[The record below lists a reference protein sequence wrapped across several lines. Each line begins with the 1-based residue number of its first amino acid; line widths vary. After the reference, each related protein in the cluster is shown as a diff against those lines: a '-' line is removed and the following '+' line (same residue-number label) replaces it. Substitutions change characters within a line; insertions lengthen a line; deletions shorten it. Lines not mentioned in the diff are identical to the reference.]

1 LANLSNR
8 SEIASALQRSSNSA
22 QQAGVTFDE
31 LASYVTIVSSVTRKS
46 AESIGESFKTMFARM
61 ETIKLGQ
68 MFEDE
73 ATTINDVEKALSLV
87 DIQLRDSETSFRD
100 MGDVFDE
107 VAIKWDTMNELEQ
120 SAVATAIAGTR
131 QRENFLVLMRNYNQV
146 IDAQTIETEAAG
158 LAQQRYS
165 IYLDSVEAAT
175 NRLTAAWEKMF
186 AGALTSDTLKF
197 FINLGTTL
205 VGTIEKLGLLN
216 VAITALTMYG
226 FAKLGTAIPIVGS
239 ALKSLTVTFQLLG
252 ISASTAS
259 ALMGGV
265 FAIAL
270 IGVIAIFDKLNV
282 TMTETYDKFE
292 KLKAESE
299 ANQEELKSL
308 ATEYEELANKQ
319 SKTADETIRLLDIQT
334 ILNTK
339 YGASKEGIT
348 AYSDAIDGNSE
359 KIKENIAWLQKKA
372 QQEASNF
379 MLENKYAYQE
389 AKDLIDKSKWMP
401 VSGTSSFVEGNIEER
416 IEALDK
422 VIEKYG
428 DATGAVK
435 RQRDALSAEYIAAQ
449 DLVIEYEHYNN
460 ELKVTTEIDASGAT
474 DDITESLSDLTS
486 AANSATKSLSSA
498 VNTALDLID
507 SYSEYGQLSLDQML
521 QLQEAFPTEY
531 MDMLYEEN
539 GQIKLNTEALKALVT
554 ARAYDAFTAAYEA
567 LQTADTANAAYDAA
581 KITNLAS
588 QEVAAASLT
597 SLETAVSAATY
608 AGMIRSAMGGGSVGS
623 PIDTSALKN
632 SLAIAESFYNNLKS
646 GAFWTDQATQALY
659 GYAGATN
666 SASDS
671 QSNYND
677 LLKDTISMLKQ
688 KKEDEKD
695 ALKEQLDGYKN
706 IIDAQKKILDQQQE
720 EDDYQDS
727 LNEKNKELSDIES
740 ELLQI
745 QFDNSDAAKK
755 RRLELEDEKAK
766 KIEEIDEF
774 QADRGVEIQKDA
786 LDEEY
791 EDYESKI
798 EDKISA
804 IEDYLKK
811 TGVIEAEA
819 ISLLSS
825 RTQAF
830 YNDLLEWNRLY
841 GTGIDNDIISKWNEA
856 TSAASQYG
864 SVASGVIASVASG
877 AVLSATLTAL
887 ISSKQSDYK
896 AVIVGGDARYQN
908 KKTGAYISSEYYHG
922 LPAYHNGGI
931 VGMSA
936 PTKENEILA
945 TLLKGEIVTNTSQ
958 AYNFITK
965 TLPSIMSASNAMG
978 NMSPSVTI
986 NIEGDVDDK
995 TLPKIEASALK
1006 GINKAIA
1013 DRGIKRDGTK
1023 YSI

>member
-1 LANLSNR
+1 
-8 SEIASALQRSSNSA
+8 
-22 QQAGVTFDE
+22 
-31 LASYVTIVSSVTRKS
+31 
-46 AESIGESFKTMFARM
+46 
-61 ETIKLGQ
+61 
-68 MFEDE
+68 
-73 ATTINDVEKALSLV
+73 
-87 DIQLRDSETSFRD
+87 
-100 MGDVFDE
+100 
-107 VAIKWDTMNELEQ
+107 
-120 SAVATAIAGTR
+120 
-131 QRENFLVLMRNYNQV
+131 
-146 IDAQTIETEAAG
+146 
-158 LAQQRYS
+158 
-165 IYLDSVEAAT
+165 
-175 NRLTAAWEKMF
+175 
-186 AGALTSDTLKF
+186 
-197 FINLGTTL
+197 
-205 VGTIEKLGLLN
+205 
-216 VAITALTMYG
+216 
-226 FAKLGTAIPIVGS
+226 
-239 ALKSLTVTFQLLG
+239 
-252 ISASTAS
+252 
-259 ALMGGV
+259 MGGV
-265 FAIAL
+265 FAIAI

-282 TMTETYDKFE
+282 TMTETYEKFE

-299 ANQEELKSL
+299 ANQEELKNL

-348 AYSDAIDGNSE
+348 AYSDAIDGNTE
-359 KIKENIAWLQKKA
+359 KIKENVAWLQKKA

-389 AKDLIDKSKWMP
+389 AKDLIEESKWMP
-401 VSGTSSFVEGNIEER
+401 VSGTSSFVKGNIEER

-435 RQRDALSAEYIAAQ
+435 RQRDALAAEYIAAQ

-460 ELKVTTEIDASGAT
+460 ELKVTTEIGAAAAI
-474 DDITESLSDLTS
+474 DDITSSLSDLVDQT
-486 AANSATKSLSSA
+486 NSETKSLSSA

-507 SYSEYGQLSLDQML
+507 SYREYGQLSLDQML

-531 MDMLYEEN
+531 IDMLYEEN

-554 ARAYDAFTAAYEA
+554 ARAYDAFAAAYEA
-567 LQTADTANAAYDAA
+567 LKTAEAANAAYDSA
-581 KITNLAS
+581 KTTNLAS
-588 QEVAAASLT
+588 QEVAEASLA
-597 SLETAVSAATY
+597 SLKTAVSAATY
-608 AGMIRSAMGGGSVGS
+608 AGMIRSAMGSGGSIGS
-623 PIDTSALKN
+623 PIDTSSLKT
-632 SLAIAESFYNNLKS
+632 SLDIAESFYNNLKS

-666 SASDS
+666 SASDA

-695 ALKEQLDGYKN
+695 ALQEQLDGYKK

-791 EDYESKI
+791 EDYENTI

-811 TGVIEAEA
+811 TGIIEAEA

-830 YNDLLEWNRLY
+830 YNDLIEWNRLY
-841 GTGIDNDIISKWNEA
+841 GTGIDNDIINKWNEA

-877 AVLSATLTAL
+877 AALSATLTAL

-931 VGMSA
+931 VGVRT
-936 PTKENEILA
+936 PPKENEVLA
-945 TLLKGEIVTNTSQ
+945 TLLNDEIVTNTSQ

-965 TLPSIMSASNAMG
+965 TLPSIMSTSSAMG
-978 NMSPSVTI
+978 NISPSVTI
-986 NIEGDVDDK
+986 NIEGNVDDK
-995 TLPKIEASALK
+995 TLPKIEESALR

-1013 DRGIKRDGTK
+1013 NRGIKRDGTK